1 METPIYSTVTI
12 KNTIKK
18 MLGVEANYTAFDTD
32 LLFFI
37 NSAIME
43 LSQLGVC
50 SPNFQITENGN
61 ETWDSLL
68 SDFSNEYLLNSA
80 QNYIYIKTR
89 LIFDPPNSGYVTSAL
104 QKELDEIT
112 WRLRVQM
119 DGESDEW

>member
-18 MLGVEANYTAFDTD
+18 MLGIEVDYTAFDTE

-119 DGESDEW
+119 DGESDE